1 MVKTPKLG
9 KGLNNLSE
17 LRDNNYAWTTTNFN
31 KKNLNSNNYKIIN
44 EDDIFYPWKL
54 IYKR

>member
-9 KGLNNLSE
+9 RGVNNLSE
-17 LRDNNYAWTTTNFN
+17 L
-31 KKNLNSNNYKIIN
+31 KSNNYVWSTTDVVKKEDLENFKIIN

-54 IYKR
+54 IYRR